1 MSSKWD
7 WNDSQKVGMYEVAP
21 NLPMGTGFRYTIF
34 PPKVRQYTTKLDLTY
49 RRRCNAQWERLPML
63 RDRKKVW
70 DKIADGYVWDRD
82 KEKFVKL
89 DIPYEIEDDRGNV
102 RIL

>member
-1 MSSKWD
+1 MGRFNWRED
-7 WNDSQKVGMYEVAP
+7 DIWNVSRG
-21 NLPMGTGFRYTIF
+21 LSWGIGRRYTIC
-34 PPKVRQYTTKLDLTY
+34 PPKVKRYTTKLDLTY
-49 RRRCNAQWERLPML
+49 RRKCNAQWERLSML

-89 DIPYEIEDDRGNV
+89 YIPYEIEDDRGNV

>member
-1 MSSKWD
+1 
-7 WNDSQKVGMYEVAP
+7 
-21 NLPMGTGFRYTIF
+21 
-34 PPKVRQYTTKLDLTY
+34 
-49 RRRCNAQWERLPML
+49 ML

-89 DIPYEIEDDRGNV
+89 DFPYEIEDHQGNV
-102 RIL
+102 RILT